1 MTIALFLSFLALA
14 AWTYL
19 LLFRGQFWLMGE
31 RDDTPSESAP
41 AAWPSVTAVVPAR
54 DEAEVIALS
63 IGSLV
68 KQDYPGPFRI
78 VLVDDQSRDGTADI
92 AGRLEGQGR
101 LEILPGTAPPAG
113 WTGKLWAVNQGVG
126 HAGAA
131 DYLWLTDADIVHSED
146 NLRRQV
152 MRAESGNLVLTS
164 LMAKLRCESWAER
177 FLIPA
182 FVFFFAMLYP
192 FAWVNRRGS
201 AVAAAAGGCMLIRR
215 EALDKA
221 GGLDSVRQEI
231 IDDCA
236 LARRL
241 KPVGGIWLGLTT
253 RAVSLR
259 RYPKIADIG
268 GMVSRSAYAEL
279 DYSPLRLAGA
289 LVGMIVVY
297 VAPLV
302 IAVLPTGAVGLEA
315 GMLASTAG
323 LAMVLAFQPI
333 LLFYRRS
340 AFWGLA
346 MPLIGGVYAVFTLD
360 SAIRH
365 WRGRG
370 GMWKGRAQAW
380 TRA

>member
-1 MTIALFLSFLALA
+1 MTIALALSFLALA

-31 RDDTPSESAP
+31 RDDAGGEKPP
-41 AAWPSVTAVVPAR
+41 AVWPSVTAIVPAR
-54 DEAEVIALS
+54 DEAEFIARS
-63 IGSLV
+63 IESLV
-68 KQDYPGPFRI
+68 KQDYPGSFRI
-78 VLVDDQSRDGTADI
+78 LLVDDQSSDGTADI
-92 AGRLEGQGR
+92 ARRLDGRGRLD
-101 LEILPGTAPPAG
+101 ILPGTAPPAG
-113 WTGKLWAVNQGVG
+113 WTGKLWAVNQGLS

-146 NLRRQV
+146 NLRHLV
-152 MRAESGNLVLTS
+152 MRAEKGNLVLTS
-164 LMAKLRCESWAER
+164 LMAKLTCESWAER

-192 FAWVNRRGS
+192 FAWVNRRRNK
-201 AVAAAAGGCMLIRR
+201 VAAAAGGCMLIKR
-215 EALDKA
+215 EALKKA
-221 GGLDSVRQEI
+221 GGLDAVRQEI

-259 RYPKIADIG
+259 RYRRIADVA

-279 DYSPLRLAGA
+279 DYSPLRLSGA
-289 LVGMIVVY
+289 LVGMILVY
-297 VAPLV
+297 VVPLV

-323 LAMVLAFQPI
+323 LAMVFAFQPI

-346 MPLIGGVYAVFTLD
+346 VPFIGAVYAVFTLD

-365 WRGRG
+365 WRGKG
-370 GMWKGRAQAW
+370 GMWKGRVQAW
-380 TRA
+380 TQA